1 MGQRRTF
8 IRKRIRL
15 IPAISSIQLVEE
27 GRKSIFYVVKTNY
40 DGGTGGVSMNSSKFL
55 YLNGENLFG
64 ENVRR
69 GKLRH
74 LAKIFVTFPR
84 RKFYPTIEEK
94 AKKSLIDI
102 TALEDK
108 CIPPTSPLG
117 TNKNNIH

>member
-1 MGQRRTF
+1 MC
-8 IRKRIRL
+8 
-15 IPAISSIQLVEE
+15 IQLVEE

-40 DGGTGGVSMNSSKFL
+40 DGGTGGVSMHSSEFL

-84 RKFYPTIEEK
+84 RKIYLAICVLMGRK
-94 AKKSLIDI
+94 H
-102 TALEDK
+102 
-108 CIPPTSPLG
+108 
-117 TNKNNIH
+117 IHIVCQISSHSKFF